1 MADLKITTT
10 VDDIDQVAVK
20 VDEVEVYP
28 AERDPVACA
37 KIAEMQKVIDAMS
50 GGYIL
55 DTFTFNISH
64 NQFEDNYN
72 CMDDVGN
79 LFNHDEDLDGCTR
92 FVTKPIPIMGKIGCI
107 NIDMLSVSNNL
118 ENAQIRLHYYNGNIH
133 KYVVNITLIKNGQ
146 VSINSPIYFDDE
158 ATHIRI
164 EGFYI
169 LTGPA
174 SKPILK
180 YIPSGIEY
188 YKKSDDAYLSV
199 SNAEIKYQS
208 NQKISADVVFS
219 SEYENKGSSL
229 TKIGNTVMLCL
240 CADGQGEVIG
250 SISDDSFKP
259 TEIVQQRI
267 DSTSVLTIMPNG
279 NITITGTETEK
290 AITETITYLSN

>member
-1 MADLKITTT
+1 MTDLKITTT
-10 VDDIDQVAVK
+10 VDDIDQVTAK

-55 DTFTFNISH
+55 DAFTFEISN

-107 NIDMLSVSNNL
+107 NIDMLSVSDDL
-118 ENAQIRLHYYNGNIH
+118 ENAQIRLHYYNRNTH

-146 VSINSPIYFDDE
+146 VSINSPIYFDSE
-158 ATHIRI
+158 ATHIRF
-164 EGFYI
+164 EGFYK

-174 SKPILK
+174 SKPIFK
-180 YIPSGIEY
+180 YIPSGVEF
-188 YKKSDDAYLSV
+188 YKKTDDTYLST

-208 NQKISADVVFS
+208 NQKTSADVVFS
-219 SEYENKGSSL
+219 SGYENKGSSL
-229 TKIGNTVMLCL
+229 TKIGNTVMICL

-259 TEIVQQRI
+259 TETVQQRI
-267 DSTSVLTIMPNG
+267 DSTSVLVIMPNG
-279 NITITGTETEK
+279 NITITGNTTQK
-290 AITETITYLSN
+290 TIAETITYLSN